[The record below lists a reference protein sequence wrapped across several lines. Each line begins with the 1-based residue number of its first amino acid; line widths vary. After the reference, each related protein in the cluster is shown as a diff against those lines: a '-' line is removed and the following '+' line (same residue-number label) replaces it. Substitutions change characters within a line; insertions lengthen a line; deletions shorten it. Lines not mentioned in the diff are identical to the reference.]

1 MDTWMFFEELLG
13 WRREMNFVTVPD
25 KNNVTGHE
33 PQHLLQESN
42 GVFRTQGTS
51 KGAYTQADPSQLWTD
66 EQGAKQI
73 QALVMIQTRASGRRS
88 SAWCPAAFER
98 RHQREARFI
107 Y

>member
-1 MDTWMFFEELLG
+1 MFADLGPDELHGVQFGSTGWKAVLMDTWMFFEELLG

-25 KNNVTGHE
+25 KNKLTGHE
-33 PQHLLQESN
+33 PQHLLQESD

-73 QALVMIQTRASGRRS
+73 QTLVMI
-88 SAWCPAAFER
+88 
-98 RHQREARFI
+98 
-107 Y
+107 